1 MATNT
6 KLPEA
11 QRYWWHVLGTLNE
24 AQARVFVAQ
33 KALEEGRGGVS
44 RLARLTGMSRPTI
57 LKGMAELE
65 AGRLPLRAD
74 KGRIRAV
81 GGGRK
86 RLDEADP
93 HIKGV
98 LARLVEASTA
108 GDPMSYLLW
117 SNKSTR
123 NLADELVRQG
133 YRVSHVTVARC
144 LRELGYSDTREYEP
158 GRKISDEEMRKLR
171 LKPHRFHGD
180 WNYTLEP
187 RSSDVS

>member
-1 MATNT
+1 MTLGPKNCWVKPRLA

-11 QRYWWHVLGTLNE
+11 QRYWLHVLGTLNE

-65 AGRLPLRAD
+65 AGRLALRAD

-93 HIKGV
+93 HIKRV
-98 LARLVEASTA
+98 LARLVEAFRTIA
-108 GDPMSYLLW
+108 VVV
-117 SNKSTR
+117 KT
-123 NLADELVRQG
+123 G
-133 YRVSHVTVARC
+133 YETFCVTMPNAA
-144 LRELGYSDTREYEP
+144 
-158 GRKISDEEMRKLR
+158 
-171 LKPHRFHGD
+171 
-180 WNYTLEP
+180 
-187 RSSDVS
+187 